1 VSAVVLGAGV
11 DALVAARLLSRS
23 HSVTVLHEENPAE
36 ERGWLPPQVRELLG
50 KNALEEENPD
60 PWAMAPLPQ
69 GGRLE
74 LWRDMGRSVESIRRV
89 SERDAARWPEFCARM
104 ARLARFLERIYLE
117 APPDPLGVRFAVRA
131 RLLGKQG
138 LVDLMRLLPMPVAEL
153 LDDWFENDALKGTLG
168 AAGVMGLRQGPRSG
182 GTAFVFLHH
191 HVGSPPG
198 VFRPPRTTVAPE
210 TDVQKKKVQQI
221 LVNEGRARGVVLA
234 DGTEIAADLV
244 ISTIH
249 PQRTLLELVDA
260 VWLDPELVRAVRHIR
275 SRAPAFATLVDAPSL
290 DHLERA
296 HDASKYGTDGIT
308 ALPPQPVAELTLDQA
323 LWMRPVPELAHY
335 RAPIEG
341 LWLAGPSMH
350 PGPGILGASGYNAA
364 RAILGKRK

>member
-1 VSAVVLGAGV
+1 V
-11 DALVAARLLSRS
+11 
-23 HSVTVLHEENPAE
+23 
-36 ERGWLPPQVRELLG
+36 
-50 KNALEEENPD
+50 KEENPD
-60 PWAMAPLPQ
+60 PWAVAELPQ

-89 SERDAARWPEFCARM
+89 SERDAARWPDFCARM
-104 ARLARFLERIYLE
+104 ARLARFLERIYLD

-138 LVDLMRLLPMPVAEL
+138 LIDLMRLLPMSVAEL
-153 LDDWFENDALKGTLG
+153 LDDWFESDALKGVLG

-198 VFRPPRTTVAPE
+198 VFRPPRTAVSLSGE
-210 TDVQKKKVQQI
+210 MRRSVLQRIDVK
-221 LVNEGRARGVVLA
+221 EGRVQGITLA

-244 ISTIH
+244 VSTLH
-249 PQRTLLELVDA
+249 PQRTLLELVDPA
-260 VWLDPELVRAVRHIR
+260 WLDPELVRAVRHIR
-275 SRAPAFATLVDAPSL
+275 SRAPAFTTFVHAPSL

-296 HDASKYGTDGIT
+296 HDAAKYGIEGSS
-308 ALPPQPVAELTLDQA
+308 LSPQSVAELALDQV

-335 RAPIEG
+335 RTPVPG
-341 LWLAGPSMH
+341 LWLCGPSMH

-364 RAILGKRK
+364 RAVLANRK

>member
-23 HSVTVLHEENPAE
+23 QEVTVFADADPAE
-36 ERGWLPPQVRELLG
+36 ERGWVPPQVRDLLG
-50 KNALEEENPD
+50 SNTLIEENPD
-60 PWAMAPLPQ
+60 PWTAAPLPQ
-69 GGRLE
+69 GGQLE
-74 LWRDMGRSVESIRRV
+74 LWRDMARSVESIRRV
-89 SERDAARWPEFCARM
+89 SERDAARWPEFCSRM

-153 LDDWFENDALKGTLG
+153 LDDWFENDALKGVLG

-198 VFRPPRTTVAPE
+198 VFRPPQTGVFSEMDLQR
-210 TDVQKKKVQQI
+210 KKIQRI
-221 LVNEGRARGVVLA
+221 LVNDGRARGVVLA

-244 ISTIH
+244 VSTLH
-249 PQRTLLELVDA
+249 PQRTLLELVDPA
-260 VWLDPELVRAVRHIR
+260 WLDPELVRAVRHIR
-275 SRAPAFATLVDAPSL
+275 SRAPTFATFVHAPSL

-296 HDASKYGTDGIT
+296 HDASKYDIEGIT
-308 ALPPQPVAELTLDQA
+308 ALSPVAELALDQA

-335 RAPIEG
+335 RTPIEG

-364 RAILGKRK
+364 RAALRA

>member
-1 VSAVVLGAGV
+1 MKAVVIGSGA
-11 DALVAARLLSRS
+11 DALVAAKLLSS
-23 HSVTVLHEENPAE
+23 SYDVTALADGEPVE
-36 ERGWLPPQVRELLG
+36 ERGWVPPPVRDVLGLQNVREEL
-50 KNALEEENPD
+50 PD
-60 PWAMAPLPQ
+60 PWAVAPLPA

-74 LWRDMGRSVESIRRV
+74 LWRDMRRSAESIRRV

-104 ARLARFLERIYLE
+104 ARLAPFLERIYLD

-153 LDDWFENDALKGTLG
+153 LDDWFENDTLKGILG

-198 VFRPPRTTVAPE
+198 VFRPPRTTVVSE
-210 TDVQKKKVQQI
+210 TDVQKKKVQRI

-234 DGTEIAADLV
+234 DGTEFAADLV
-244 ISTIH
+244 ISALH
-249 PQRTLLELVDA
+249 PQRTLLELVDPA
-260 VWLDPELVRAVRHIR
+260 WLDPEFVRAVRHIR
-275 SRAPAFATLVDAPSL
+275 SRAPAFTTFVHAPSL

-296 HDASKYGTDGIT
+296 HDASKYGTAGIT
-308 ALPPQPVAELTLDQA
+308 ALSPVAELALDQA
-323 LWMRPVPELAHY
+323 LWMRPLPELAHY
-335 RAPIEG
+335 RTPIEG
-341 LWLAGPSMH
+341 LWLCGPSMH